1 VVQITGHEPLSQ
13 EAMRTVTLQAARN
26 LTGRDLLEQLRNEK
40 AVNPFAFETLK
51 GEMVFVDLDQPVAAP
66 QEPKPASEEAPA
78 KGG

>member
-1 VVQITGHEPLSQ
+1 
-13 EAMRTVTLQAARN
+13 
-26 LTGRDLLEQLRNEK
+26 
-40 AVNPFAFETLK
+40 VNPFAFETLK